1 MLVQI
6 TFFMRL
12 DLRTATGGL
21 DVRLGLRRWAIVVL
35 AGWFCISAT
44 PLVRA
49 DPTPKRVL
57 IIHSFG
63 RDIAPFDAVAAA
75 FRRELATQAD
85 RPIVFLESALD
96 AGRPIS
102 TDEEDAFAAYLK
114 TRFSGPAPDLIAT
127 LGGPAAQL
135 VQRRRDDLFPTVPR
149 VIMGIDARLVPKQ
162 QLRPGDAVVATSLD
176 PQLAFKNILQVRPG
190 TRTIVLVF
198 GDSPFENFWRKVFEK
213 ASEPM
218 ADRVRF
224 DFISGLPM
232 AEIERRIAQL
242 APDAALLYGLLMVDG
257 AGIPYERLDAL
268 ARLRQASS
276 VPVFSLF
283 GNELGRGVVGGPFL
297 SESRVGA
304 EAAPLALRSMAAGP
318 PPPPVTRSIGME
330 RPAFDAQ
337 ELTRWR
343 IDEDL
348 LPPGSELLFR
358 PPSVWV
364 QHRGEI
370 AAVAVIMLAQVLL
383 IIALL
388 VQRSRRQRAEQEA
401 RTLGGRLM
409 TAYEDE
415 GRRIAREL
423 HDDVTQR
430 LASLTIEVAALRQ
443 LKDDDARE
451 GAESSIGGALSRLGR
466 DVHALAYRLHPSVI
480 DDLGLEAALRV
491 ECDRLGRRSGIEVE
505 LETDSVGELQR
516 EGALSL
522 LRVAQ
527 EALRNVER
535 HARATHVRV
544 SLKKVGDGV
553 ELQISDDGC
562 GFDPGAERARVTLG
576 LASMRERMGLLRG
589 RLEVSSRVGAGTQV
603 VAALPAEALA

>member
-1 MLVQI
+1 MPPTSFTTLVLRI
-6 TFFMRL
+6 AVSPL
-12 DLRTATGGL
+12 DGRWW
-21 DVRLGLRRWAIVVL
+21 LRRWGIVVL
-35 AGWFCISAT
+35 TAWFCTFAT
-44 PLVRA
+44 PTA
-49 DPTPKRVL
+49 HAESAPKRVL

-85 RPIVFLESALD
+85 GPVVFLESALD

-102 TDEEDAFAAYLK
+102 GTEEDAFAGYLK
-114 TRFSGPAPDLIAT
+114 ARFSDPAPDLIAT

-135 VQRRRDDLFPTVPR
+135 VQRRRDDLFPSVPR
-149 VIMGIDARLVPKQ
+149 LIMGIDARVVPKS
-162 QLRPGDAVVATSLD
+162 QLRAGDAVVATSLD
-176 PQLAFKNILQVRPG
+176 PQLAFRNILQVRPG

-198 GDSPFENFWRKVFEK
+198 GSSSFENFWRKLFEQ
-213 ASEPM
+213 ASEPL

-224 DFISGLPM
+224 DFIAGLPM

-242 APDAALLYGLLMVDG
+242 PPDAALLYGLLMVDG

-268 ARLRQASS
+268 SRLRQVSS
-276 VPVFSLF
+276 VPIFSLF

-318 PPPPVTRSIGME
+318 APAPVTKTIGME

-343 IDEDL
+343 IDESLVPAD
-348 LPPGSELLFR
+348 SELLFR
-358 PPSVWV
+358 APSIWV

-388 VQRSRRQRAEQEA
+388 VQRSRRQRAEREA

-430 LASLTIEVAALRQ
+430 LASLTIEVAALGQ
-443 LKDDDARE
+443 LASTDARQA
-451 GAESSIGGALSRLGR
+451 AETSIGGALSRLGR

-491 ECDRLGRRSGIEVE
+491 ECDRLARRSGIEVE
-505 LETDSVGELQR
+505 LEADAVGDLPGE
-516 EGALSL
+516 ASLSL

-535 HARATHVRV
+535 HARATRVRV
-544 SLKKVGDGV
+544 VLKRNGGRV
-553 ELQISDDGC
+553 ELAISDDGC
-562 GFDPGAERARVTLG
+562 GFDTAADREHASLG
-576 LASMRERMGLLRG
+576 LASMRERMALLRG
-589 RLEVSSRVGAGTQV
+589 RLEIRSRAGDGTQV
-603 VAALPAEALA
+603 LASVPAEDLS

>member
-1 MLVQI
+1 MPPTPFAPVVSRI
-6 TFFMRL
+6 AAS
-12 DLRTATGGL
+12 RT
-21 DVRLGLRRWAIVVL
+21 DSWWRLRRWGSVVL
-35 AGWFCISAT
+35 TGWFCVFAT
-44 PLVRA
+44 PAAQA

-63 RDIAPFDAVAAA
+63 REIAPFDAVAAA

-85 RPIVFLESALD
+85 RPVVFLESALD

-102 TDEEDAFAAYLK
+102 ATEEEAFAAYLK
-114 TRFSGPAPDLIAT
+114 TRFSDPAPDLIAT

-135 VQRRRDDLFPTVPR
+135 VQRRRDDLFPGVPR
-149 VIMGIDARLVPKQ
+149 LMMGIDARVVPKG

-176 PQLAFKNILQVRPG
+176 PQLAFRNILQVRPG
-190 TRTIVLVF
+190 TRTIFLVF
-198 GDSPFENFWRKVFEK
+198 GDSPFENFWRKIFEQ
-213 ASEPM
+213 ASAPL

-224 DFISGLPM
+224 EFLAGLPM
-232 AEIERRIAQL
+232 AEIERRSAQL
-242 APDAALLYGLLMVDG
+242 PPDAALLYGLLMVDG

-268 ARLRQASS
+268 ARLRQVSP
-276 VPVFSLF
+276 VPIFSLF

-318 PPPPVTRSIGME
+318 PPPPVTQSIGME
-330 RPAFDAQ
+330 APAFDAQ

-343 IDEDL
+343 IDESL
-348 LPPGSELLFR
+348 LPPDSQLLFR
-358 PPSVWV
+358 TPSVWV
-364 QHRGEI
+364 QHRFEI

-401 RTLGGRLM
+401 RALGGRLM

-443 LKDDDARE
+443 LKDGGARE
-451 GAESSIGGALSRLGR
+451 DAESSIGGALSRLGR

-491 ECDRLGRRSGIEVE
+491 ECDRMARRSGIEVE
-505 LETDSVGELQR
+505 LEADAVGELHR
-516 EGALSL
+516 DGALSL

-535 HARATHVRV
+535 HASATHVRV
-544 SLKKVGDGV
+544 VLKTLPDGV
-553 ELQISDDGC
+553 ELQVSDDGC
-562 GFDPGAERARVTLG
+562 GFDPTADRGHVSLG
-576 LASMRERMGLLRG
+576 LASMRERMTLLRG
-589 RLEVSSRVGAGTQV
+589 RLDIRSRIGGGTQV
-603 VAALPAEALA
+603 VAALPTGAA

>member
-1 MLVQI
+1 MPPKSFTTLVSR
-6 TFFMRL
+6 TAASRL
-12 DLRTATGGL
+12 DGWRW
-21 DVRLGLRRWAIVVL
+21 LRRWGIVAL
-35 AGWFCISAT
+35 TGWFCTFAT
-44 PLVRA
+44 PAVQA
-49 DPTPKRVL
+49 DPAPERVL

-63 RDIAPFDAVAAA
+63 RDIAPFDAVEAA

-85 RPIVFLESALD
+85 RPIVFLETALD
-96 AGRPIS
+96 AGRPVS
-102 TDEEDAFAAYLK
+102 ATEEDAFVAYLK
-114 TRFSGPAPDLIAT
+114 TRFSDPPPDLIAT

-135 VQRRRDDLFPTVPR
+135 VQRRRGDLFPGAPR
-149 VIMGIDARLVPKQ
+149 LMMGIDARVVPKA

-176 PQLAFKNILQVRPG
+176 PQLAFRNILQVRPG

-198 GDSPFENFWRKVFEK
+198 GDSPFENFWRKVFEQ
-213 ASEPM
+213 ASEPL

-224 DFISGLPM
+224 DFVAGLPM
-232 AEIERRIAQL
+232 ADIERRIAQL
-242 APDAALLYGLLMVDG
+242 PPDAALLYGLLMVDG

-268 ARLRQASS
+268 ARLRQVSS
-276 VPVFSLF
+276 VPIFSLF

-318 PPPPVTRSIGME
+318 APPPVTKSIGME

-337 ELTRWR
+337 ELTRWG
-343 IDEDL
+343 IPESL
-348 LPPGSELLFR
+348 LPPDSDLLFR
-358 PPSVWV
+358 TPSVWV
-364 QHRGEI
+364 QHRSEI
-370 AAVAVIMLAQVLL
+370 AAVAVVMLAQVLL

-388 VQRSRRQRAEQEA
+388 VQRSRRQRAEREA
-401 RTLGGRLM
+401 RALGGRLM

-430 LASLTIEVAALRQ
+430 LASLTIEIAALRQ

-491 ECDRLGRRSGIEVE
+491 ECDRLARRSGIEVE
-505 LETDSVGELQR
+505 LEAGSVGELHR

-544 SLKKVGDGV
+544 ALKTLADGV
-553 ELQISDDGC
+553 ELQVSDDGC
-562 GFDPGAERARVTLG
+562 GFDPAADRAHASLG
-576 LASMRERMGLLRG
+576 LASMRERMTLLRG
-589 RLEVSSRVGAGTQV
+589 RLDIRSRVGAGTQV
-603 VAALPAEALA
+603 VAALPAGASA